1 MANVSM
7 KDVARAAGVSQPA
20 VSYAYSRPSKL
31 SEAQRKHILETA
43 EKLGYPGPNIMGR
56 SLRSGR
62 VGAIG
67 LMMMDKLSVAFA
79 DPSAIAVLR
88 GVSEIG
94 ELENIA
100 LTLFPLNTK
109 RLAGGKDAG
118 NETSLALRGL
128 VDGLIISTLPDDHP
142 AIVAITKQ
150 NLPFVVID
158 SPLIDGCFFVGIDDR
173 NAARQQMQHVLDL
186 GHRKIG
192 IIIDRLNPDGQRGAV
207 SRQRFAHSS
216 ERIVRERLTGYVE
229 SAASAGLAFE
239 ELCIV
244 EAGGLDSTSG
254 QAAAFTLLTSNEVT
268 AVVACSDVM
277 AIACM
282 KTAAALKLEVPQSLS
297 VIGFD
302 DIPEALQMGLT
313 TIAQPMVEKAVVA
326 AQLLTEQLNAAPG
339 AMPTPV
345 QKIFTTKLIVRQ
357 STAQIADQ

>member
-31 SEAQRKHILETA
+31 SEAQRKHILEVA

-109 RLAGGKDAG
+109 RLLRGGKSDS
-118 NETSLALRGL
+118 ESSLALRGL

-142 AIVAITKQ
+142 AIVAIQKQ
-150 NLPFVVID
+150 NLPYVVID
-158 SPLIDGCFFVGIDDR
+158 SPLLEGSYFVGIDDR
-173 NAARQQMQHVLDL
+173 TAAMAQIQHLLDL
-186 GHRKIG
+186 GHRMIG
-192 IIIDRLNPDGQRGAV
+192 ILVDRLNPDGERGAV
-207 SRQRFAHSS
+207 SAQRFAHSS

-229 SAASAGLAFE
+229 AAAAAGLSFDDLA
-239 ELCIV
+239 IV

-254 QAAAFTLLTSNEVT
+254 EAAAFTLLTSNEVT

-282 KTAAALKLEVPQSLS
+282 KTAAALQREVPSSLS
-297 VIGFD
+297 VVGFD
-302 DIPEALQMGLT
+302 DIPEAVQYGLT
-313 TIAQPMVEKAVVA
+313 TIAQPMVQKAVTA
-326 AQLLTEQLNAAPG
+326 AQLLIEQLNGGPDFVPA
-339 AMPTPV
+339 PV
-345 QKIFTTKLIVRQ
+345 QKIFPTKLVVRQ
-357 STAQIADQ
+357 STARLAE